1 MNNLIFFP
9 NYNEVNF
16 NNLKIDT
23 IGEYSITRPPDA
35 KQISE
40 IIKSET
46 NDSCILDTTAG
57 SGGNTLS
64 FAKYFDTVISV
75 ESNFDRYCILK
86 NNINEYGFKNILTYY
101 NDCLNIIERKYS
113 KIIFFDPPWGGKS
126 YTKQDKIDLLLSGF
140 KIYMIIRYI
149 FIEFPDNTIFIKIPV
164 NFDYDQL
171 EADVNI
177 ENLKFKLFTINKF
190 YLLKIC
196 F

>member
-1 MNNLIFFP
+1 MNNLLFFP

-40 IIKSET
+40 IIKAET
-46 NDSCILDTTAG
+46 NDSVILDTTAG

-86 NNINEYGFKNILTYY
+86 NNIHEYGFKNILTYY

-113 KIIFFDPPWGGKS
+113 KIIFIDPPWGGKS
-126 YTKQDKIDLLLSGF
+126 YNKQDKINLLLSGF
-140 KIYMIIRYI
+140 KMYMIIRYI
-149 FIEFPDNTIFIKIPV
+149 FMEFPDNTIFIKIPV

-171 EADVNI
+171 ERDVNI
-177 ENLKFKLFTINKF
+177 DNLKFKLFTINKF